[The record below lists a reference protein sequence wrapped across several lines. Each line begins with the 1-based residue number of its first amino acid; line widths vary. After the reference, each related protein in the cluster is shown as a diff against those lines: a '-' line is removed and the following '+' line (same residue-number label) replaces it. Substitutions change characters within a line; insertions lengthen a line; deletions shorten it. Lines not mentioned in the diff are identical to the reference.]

1 MEGFIIWMGFIMLFC
16 ILGGIANTLTN
27 DIANTLTKIYKKI
40 DDVKPTMTTQQIV
53 EMIIM
58 NEDAK
63 QSWLAKQKL
72 KGEMK

>member
-1 MEGFIIWMGFIMLFC
+1 MDGFIIWMGFIMLFC
-16 ILGGIANTLTN
+16 ILG

-40 DDVKPTMTTQQIV
+40 DDVSPDVKPTPKMTTQQIA

-63 QSWLAKQKL
+63 QSWLAKNKN
-72 KGEMK
+72 